1 MLSSIGRATHEAREH
16 SPSLH
21 EHSKALRTESLG
33 KGVSLV
39 AVAVAVGKFTVKLLP
54 RPKINGSLV
63 LCSHMALGFAK
74 AGSWTALQIA
84 QSKTTAE
91 LLIPPALE
99 LKQHTRTRTHIYT
112 GLTQLSTHNTR
123 RLFTSP

>member
-39 AVAVAVGKFTVKLLP
+39 AVAVGKFTVKLLP

-74 AGSWTALQIA
+74 AVKETHRVSAVSGQLEVRVSGPRGLNTAI
-84 QSKTTAE
+84 TTQAKAE
-91 LLIPPALE
+91 
-99 LKQHTRTRTHIYT
+99 
-112 GLTQLSTHNTR
+112 
-123 RLFTSP
+123 